1 MFKNWQ
7 LHDQEHLS
15 AELPGGVD
23 IESHMSLFQ
32 ALLQKVDNIRVKVQ
46 GDIVFVH
53 KADCEYLS
61 PFPGL
66 SGAWEQG
73 YEYLST

>member
-1 MFKNWQ
+1 VFKNWQ

-32 ALLQKVDNIRVKVQ
+32 ALLQKVDHIRVKVQ

-61 PFPGL
+61 LIPRLVRGL
-66 SGAWEQG
+66 GTR
-73 YEYLST
+73 L

>member
-32 ALLQKVDNIRVKVQ
+32 ALLQKVDNIRVNVQ
-46 GDIVFVH
+46 GDIVLYTRLIVNTL
-53 KADCEYLS
+53 AS
-61 PFPGL
+61 FPGS
-66 SGAWEQG
+66 SGTWERG
-73 YEYLST
+73 YEYLLT

>member
-32 ALLQKVDNIRVKVQ
+32 ALLQKVDNIRVNVQ
-46 GDIVFVH
+46 LGKYIVFVH

-61 PFPGL
+61 LIPRLVGGL
-66 SGAWEQG
+66 E
-73 YEYLST
+73 